1 MSKRTIEETTATE
14 FSFDDSNEQ
23 LRKKIKLQND
33 NIIERIKEIDE
44 EIDINEHEVH
54 TFLLIF
60 HYLFEIVTS
69 EETFEETDGILN
81 DTILAVCNIIVGLL
95 RNNIDSLKLPA
106 ILKTASKKLRSF
118 FVEVKEKKGEAKT
131 GESEAETEIKE
142 NAELR
147 VQTEETNCPSGKGR
161 EKQR

>member
-1 MSKRTIEETTATE
+1 MSNLE
-14 FSFDDSNEQ
+14 
-23 LRKKIKLQND
+23 KKIKLQNQK
-33 NIIERIKEIDE
+33 IIERVKEINED
-44 EIDINEHEVH
+44 IDINEHEVH
-54 TFLLIF
+54 KFLLVF
-60 HYLFEIVTS
+60 HSLFEIVTS
-69 EETFEETDGILN
+69 EQAIEETDGILN
-81 DTILAVCNIIVGLL
+81 DTILAVCSIIVGLL

>member
-147 VQTEETNCPSGKGR
+147 VQTEETNCPSREGR
-161 EKQR
+161 GKQR

>member
-23 LRKKIKLQND
+23 LRKKIKLLND

-44 EIDINEHEVH
+44 ETDINEHEVH
-54 TFLLIF
+54 KFLLIF
-60 HYLFEIVTS
+60 HSLFEIVTS

-81 DTILAVCNIIVGLL
+81 DTIFAVCIIIVGLL

-106 ILKTASKKLRSF
+106 ILKTA
-118 FVEVKEKKGEAKT
+118 KT

-142 NAELR
+142 NVELR
-147 VQTEETNCPSGKGR
+147 VQTKETNGSSGEGR
-161 EKQR
+161 GKQR

>member
-1 MSKRTIEETTATE
+1 MSNLE
-14 FSFDDSNEQ
+14 
-23 LRKKIKLQND
+23 KKIKLQNQKM
-33 NIIERIKEIDE
+33 IERVKEINED
-44 EIDINEHEVH
+44 IDINEHEVH
-54 TFLLIF
+54 KFLLVF
-60 HYLFEIVTS
+60 HSLFEIVTS
-69 EETFEETDGILN
+69 EQAIEETDGILN
-81 DTILAVCNIIVGLL
+81 DTILAVCSIIVGLL